1 MANWIKQVTDV
12 STGTTV
18 SISDKAAIMIQ
29 QDGKFV
35 GCMTARQFTSL
46 VNCDRSTLGEVLEH
60 LVAMGED
67 YAKNKESRKL
77 EAQIA
82 KLTAQND
89 ALKTKQANLGIVV
102 VKKTA

>member
-1 MANWIKQVTDV
+1 MANWIKQVTDAN
-12 STGTTV
+12 SNTTI
-18 SISDKAAIMIQ
+18 SISDKAAIMVQ

-35 GCMTARQFTSL
+35 GCMTARQFTAL
-46 VNCDRSTLGEVLEH
+46 VNCDRSTLGEVLEA
-60 LVAMGED
+60 LVAMGQD

-89 ALKTKQANLGIVV
+89 ALKAKQANLGIVV
-102 VKKTA
+102 VKKQA